1 MSANTALQN
10 EVFTGRRQPA
20 SVAFRTAAL
29 DGIAVIDRVGTVV
42 TLKRDDALFREGDS
56 ADCYFKV
63 VSGAVRG
70 CKLLADGR
78 RHIGDFFL
86 AGDFIGLDAAESYAF
101 SAEAVGD
108 VTIVRYAR
116 RKVDAL
122 AWQEPQVAKSLNKM
136 MREDLCAARERMTL
150 LGHLTAMER
159 IASFL
164 LTMADRSGD
173 EQVSLPMTRTDIG
186 DYLGLTMETVSR
198 AFSQLKSDGVIK
210 QKSVHEVAIADRDAL
225 EELAEVA

>member
-10 EVFTGRRQPA
+10 DIFAGRRPQA
-20 SVAFRTAAL
+20 SLAFRTAPPN
-29 DGIAVIDRVGTVV
+29 GIAMIDRLGTVAA
-42 TLKRDDALFREGDS
+42 LKRDDTLFREGDL

-63 VSGAVRG
+63 VTGAVRG

-86 AGDFIGLDAAESYAF
+86 PGDFIGLDAAETYAF
-101 SAEAVGD
+101 SAEAVSD
-108 VTIVRYAR
+108 TTIIRYAR

-122 AWQEPQVAKSLNKM
+122 VWQEPQVAKSLVKM
-136 MREDLCAARERMTL
+136 MREGLCAARERMTL
-150 LGHLTAMER
+150 LGHMTAMER

-164 LTMADRSGD
+164 LTMADRTGD
-173 EQVSLPMTRTDIG
+173 AQISIPMTRTDIG

-210 QKSVHEVAIADRDAL
+210 QKSVHEVVIADRDAL
-225 EELAEVA
+225 EELGEVA

>member
-1 MSANTALQN
+1 MSAHIALQS
-10 EVFTGRRQPA
+10 ETFAGRRQSA
-20 SVAFRTAAL
+20 SLAFRTATP
-29 DGIAVIDRVGTVV
+29 DGIAVIDRIGTVV
-42 TLKRDDALFREGDS
+42 TLKRDDALFLEGDS

-63 VSGAVRG
+63 VHGAVRS

-78 RHIGDFFL
+78 RHIGDFYL

-108 VTIVRYAR
+108 ITIIRYAR

-122 AWQEPQVAKSLNKM
+122 AWQEPQVAKSLVKM
-136 MREDLCAARERMTL
+136 MRENLCAARERMTL

-164 LTMADRSGD
+164 LTMADRTGH
-173 EQVSLPMTRTDIG
+173 EQVSIPMTRTDIG

-198 AFSQLKSDGVIK
+198 AFSQLKNEGVIK
-210 QKSVHEVAIADRDAL
+210 QKSVHEVIIVDRDAL

>member
-1 MSANTALQN
+1 MSADIALQN
-10 EVFTGRRQPA
+10 EIFAARRLHA
-20 SVAFRTAAL
+20 SLTFRTGAP

-42 TLKRDDALFREGDS
+42 TLKHDEALFREGDP
-56 ADCYFKV
+56 ADRYFKV
-63 VSGAVRG
+63 VRGAVRG

-86 AGDFIGLDAAESYAF
+86 PGDFIGLDAAETYGF
-101 SAEAVGD
+101 SAEAVSD
-108 VTIVRYAR
+108 ITIIRYAR
-116 RKVDAL
+116 RKVEAL
-122 AWQEPQVAKSLNKM
+122 AWQEPRVAKSLVKM

-164 LTMADRSGD
+164 LTMADRTGD
-173 EQVSLPMTRTDIG
+173 TRVSLPMTRTDIG

-198 AFSQLKSDGVIK
+198 AFSRLKGDGVIE
-210 QKSVHEVAIADRDAL
+210 QKSVHEVVIVDRDAL